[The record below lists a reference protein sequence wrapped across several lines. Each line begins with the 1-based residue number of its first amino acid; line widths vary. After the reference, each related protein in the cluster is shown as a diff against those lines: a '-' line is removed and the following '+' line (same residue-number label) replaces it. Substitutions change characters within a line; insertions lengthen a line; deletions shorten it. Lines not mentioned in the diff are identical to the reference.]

1 MFRRMF
7 KYEGD
12 AIRVRLDDQFRDL
25 LRRVIEELRE
35 MLIVDELDD
44 LRRLYPTAYPDD
56 EKLEADYKSM
66 VHDQLLMA
74 RLDGI
79 DKVQA
84 TINDE
89 SLSLEDADTWMSTIN
104 QCRLVL
110 GTRLDVG
117 EQEETIDEDDPD
129 AHGKII
135 YQVLSMMLEELT
147 SARIASMK
155 G

>member
-7 KYEGD
+7 KFEDGQ
-12 AIRVRLDDQFRDL
+12 IRVRLDDKFREL
-25 LRRVIEELRE
+25 LRRVTEELRE
-35 MLIVDELDD
+35 MLIVDERDE

-56 EKLEADYKSM
+56 ETLDAEYRSL
-66 VHDQLLMA
+66 VHDQLLMS

-89 SLSLEDADTWMSTIN
+89 TLSIEDADIWMNTIN

-117 EQEETIDEDDPD
+117 EQEDSIDEDDPD
-129 AHGKII
+129 AHGKVI
-135 YQVLSMMLEELT
+135 YQVLSMILEELT
-147 SARIASMK
+147 TARMAALK

>member
-1 MFRRMF
+1 MF
-7 KYEGD
+7 KFEGGRV
-12 AIRVRLDDQFRDL
+12 RVRLDDKFRGL
-25 LRRVIEELRE
+25 LRRVTEELRE
-35 MLIVDELDD
+35 MLIVDERED

-56 EKLEADYKSM
+56 EALDSEYQAM
-66 VHDQLLMA
+66 VHDQLLMS

-84 TINDE
+84 TIDDE
-89 SLSLEDADTWMSTIN
+89 TLSIEDADIWMNTIN

-117 EQEETIDEDDPD
+117 EQEEAIDEDDPE
-129 AHGKII
+129 AHGKVI
-135 YQVLSMMLEELT
+135 YHVLSIMLEELT
-147 SARIASMK
+147 NARIQSLK

>member
-1 MFRRMF
+1 MF
-7 KYEGD
+7 KVDGD
-12 AIRVRLDDQFRDL
+12 RIRVRLDDKLRDL
-25 LRRVIEELRE
+25 LRRVTEELRE

-56 EKLEADYKSM
+56 EKLEADYRSM

-79 DKVQA
+79 DRVQA
-84 TINDE
+84 TLDDD
-89 SLSLEDADTWMSTIN
+89 SLSIDDADTWMNTIN

-117 EQEETIDEDDPD
+117 EQEDAIEDDDPD

-147 SARIASMK
+147 NARIQSFK
-155 G
+155 N

>member
-7 KYEGD
+7 KFEDG
-12 AIRVRLDDQFRDL
+12 AIRVRLDDKFRDL
-25 LRRVIEELRE
+25 LRRVTEELRE
-35 MLIVDELDD
+35 MLIVDEMDE

-56 EKLEADYKSM
+56 EKLEAEYRSM
-66 VHDQLLMA
+66 VHDQLLMS

-84 TINDE
+84 TLNDE
-89 SLSLEDADTWMSTIN
+89 TLSIEDADTWMNTIN

-117 EQEETIDEDDPD
+117 EQEEAIEEDDPD

-147 SARIASMK
+147 TARIQSLQ
-155 G
+155 